1 MENEKIYYQALARF
15 DKIGPLR
22 LRTLLKS
29 FTSVEQIWHASAQ
42 DLTRSGLDENVATEF
57 VSWRK
62 DQDIEKQWEELQ
74 KEGIQVV
81 TWGDAPPHLASGHPL
96 PQGEGRGE
104 GKYPSLLAEIHDP
117 PHTLFVRTA
126 HPLPT
131 SPLKREGQIG
141 SSPPLVGG
149 VRGGENF
156 EKTFT
161 PAVAGTR
168 MATTYG
174 RQIVEQI
181 VGPLARSGLTIVSG
195 LALGVDALAHDVT

>member
-96 PQGEGRGE
+96 PQ
-104 GKYPSLLAEIHDP
+104 
-117 PHTLFVRTA
+117 
-126 HPLPT
+126 
-131 SPLKREGQIG
+131 
-141 SSPPLVGG
+141 
-149 VRGGENF
+149 
-156 EKTFT
+156 
-161 PAVAGTR
+161 
-168 MATTYG
+168 
-174 RQIVEQI
+174 
-181 VGPLARSGLTIVSG
+181 
-195 LALGVDALAHDVT
+195 